1 MNLKTENIIDF
12 LINDDFI
19 NYVMH
24 PTLNSQLKWD
34 IFFKN
39 NPGLIDSADEARM
52 ILFEEGEIYE
62 MHEWETTEIKKRIIS
77 ECGISSL
84 N

>member
-1 MNLKTENIIDF
+1 MNPQTENINDF

-24 PTLNSQLKWD
+24 PTLNLQLKWD

-39 NPGLIDSADEARM
+39 NPELIDAADEASM
-52 ILFEEGEIYE
+52 ILFEEGDIYE
-62 MHEWETTEIKKRIIS
+62 LHEWETNEIKKRIFS